1 MTVII
6 TVLPPSAASG
16 VYVNWKGDTVDETGS
31 TEPAPFSVIATLV
44 ALPPKVFPVMV
55 TGVVPHVLPVV
66 ALSARVGGLT
76 HPQVTVNIVP
86 VVVQPEAFLTDKK
99 WLLLVTGSKT
109 AEV

>member
-1 MTVII
+1 
-6 TVLPPSAASG
+6 VLP
-16 VYVNWKGDTVDETGS
+16 VT
-31 TEPAPFSVIATLV
+31 
-44 ALPPKVFPVMV
+44 V

-66 ALSARVGGLT
+66 ALSESAGGLT

-99 WLLLVTGSKT
+99 WLPFATELKS